1 MIRGGVWS
9 MLMVMHQPPD
19 PHSPPIRVLI
29 AARRPATR
37 SALRQ
42 MVEGQLGVD
51 VVGVVGDLPA
61 TVRVMGDLRP
71 QVVFIERALL
81 GRPGLPWL
89 PPLATDAP
97 ETSIYVVGMGD
108 HPRLQEQALHAGAAG
123 YIRLDAANDAVPAVL
138 ATPVAA

>member
-1 MIRGGVWS
+1 MIRSAFWP

-19 PHSPPIRVLI
+19 LHPARIRVLV
-29 AARRPATR
+29 AARRPATQ
-37 SALRQ
+37 SALKQ
-42 MVEGQLGVD
+42 VVEGQPAVD

-61 TVRVMGDLRP
+61 TVRLMGDLRP
-71 QVVFIERALL
+71 HVVFIERALL

-108 HPRLQEQALHAGAAG
+108 HPRLEAQARHAGAAG
-123 YIRLDAANDAVPAVL
+123 YIRLDDAIDAIPAAL